1 MPDSSKYNFPKAE
14 KVQVFEHVDTYIEHN
29 HVADETLKQQI
40 KDLSTLI
47 STLQTTHRPTTETE
61 ALTIIDAEFREIQ
74 TTQPTRWRTLQHQ
87 LQLLK
92 RQLLNPE
99 RHLSASKAAL
109 SEVAKHYFEDS
120 VVAKAFIIYIE
131 TMSEDPNQGE

>member
-1 MPDSSKYNFPKAE
+1 MPDASKYNFPKVE
-14 KVQVFEHVDTYIEHN
+14 KVQVFEHVNTYIEHN
-29 HVADETLKQQI
+29 HVADDTLKHQI
-40 KDLSTLI
+40 KDLTTLVN
-47 STLQTTHRPTTETE
+47 TLQTTYNPSTETE

-74 TTQPTRWRTLQHQ
+74 ITQPTRWQSLQNQ

-109 SEVAKHYFEDS
+109 NEVAKNYFEDS
-120 VVAKAFIIYIE
+120 VVAKAILTYLE
-131 TMSEDPNQGE
+131 TMSEDPSQGE

>member
-40 KDLSTLI
+40 KNLSTLI

-61 ALTIIDAEFREIQ
+61 ALTIINAEFREIQ
-74 TTQPTRWRTLQHQ
+74 TTQPTRWHTLQHQ

-99 RHLSASKAAL
+99 RHLSAGKAAL
-109 SEVAKHYFEDS
+109 SEVAKHYLEDS
-120 VVAKAFIIYIE
+120 VVAKALITYLD
-131 TMSEDPNQGE
+131 TLSTSPDNGE

>member
-29 HVADETLKQQI
+29 HAADEALNQQI

-47 STLQTTHRPTTETE
+47 NTLQTNHRPTTETE
-61 ALTIIDAEFREIQ
+61 ALAIINAEFHEIK
-74 TTQPTRWRTLQHQ
+74 TTQPTRWQSLQNQ
-87 LQLLK
+87 LHMLK

-99 RHLSASKAAL
+99 RHLSAGKATF
-109 SEVAKHYFEDS
+109 SEVAKHYLEES
-120 VVAKAFIIYIE
+120 VVAKAIITYLE
-131 TMSEDPNQGE
+131 TMSEDPSQGE